1 MIVSFKKKQQLK
13 MRLTIIRK
21 SACVPVNTG
30 ISMGTL
36 TVYGLFNRTPK
47 FLSPLRSS
55 SMNTPICIKPTRAE
69 NKNNL
74 N

>member
-1 MIVSFKKKQQLK
+1 MKDIQFRLFLFSARVGLIVSFKKNQQLK

-47 FLSPLRSS
+47 FLSPL
-55 SMNTPICIKPTRAE
+55 IIFCG
-69 NKNNL
+69 
-74 N
+74 